1 MKHSTYTL
9 SQICMHTCTAVYSET
24 NSLSKNHSTHTHTH
38 THRYVCTHVQQ
49 STMKQIHHS
58 ENTLHVHTHN
68 RFTTHETLYTHTH
81 KEPICPSVMPICLS
95 LPPTPPP
102 SLQFQSLKK
111 AWTNVCV
118 CEKQCHTTS
127 GTHLQHQWQQP
138 FTLLSAR

>member
-24 NSLSKNHSTHTHTH
+24 NSLSKNHSTHTHTHTQICMHTCTAVYSETNSKNHSTHTH

-118 CEKQCHTTS
+118 
-127 GTHLQHQWQQP
+127 
-138 FTLLSAR
+138 